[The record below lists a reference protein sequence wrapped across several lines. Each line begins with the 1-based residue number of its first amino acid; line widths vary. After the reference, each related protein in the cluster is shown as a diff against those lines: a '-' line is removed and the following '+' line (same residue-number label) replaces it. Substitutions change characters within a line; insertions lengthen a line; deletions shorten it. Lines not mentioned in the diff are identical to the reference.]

1 MNHLRCKC
9 DVVFNNER
17 LMEKKYLELKAMALD
32 RMAEDF
38 RWIMNWE
45 AKEDL
50 GSNEAGVPP
59 DNPIS
64 KARRLRWTAEL
75 SLLVEFVYD
84 VNAHIRLVDDLS
96 HRIPLYRLYDSFS
109 RAVGISAPKHPA
121 VSLNKLRAKET
132 RQDISPDTIIRF
144 YMKQIEKELAATL
157 AAGDK
162 ADIDATSGASPNRD
176 IILCLLRME

>member
-1 MNHLRCKC
+1 
-9 DVVFNNER
+9 
-17 LMEKKYLELKAMALD
+17 MEKKYLELKAMALD

-45 AKEDL
+45 AKEGL
-50 GSNEAGVPP
+50 GNNGDGVPP
-59 DNPIS
+59 DNPTR
-64 KARRLRWTAEL
+64 KGKHLRWTAEV
-75 SLLVEFVYD
+75 SLLVEFVHD
-84 VNAHIRLVDDLS
+84 VNAHLQLEDDLS

-121 VSLNKLRAKET
+121 VALNKLRAKEM

-157 AAGDK
+157 AAGNKDDIEEFTVNK
-162 ADIDATSGASPNRD
+162 ADIDVASGASPNRD